1 MPPKR
6 KRLSQYNRNIR
17 AGIYNTPNKPSN
29 TTPSTRRTVQNA
41 LVNDLNFNNE
51 LVSRNLETV
60 NKSTLDEYSIK
71 YVLEAVA
78 QIIAAK
84 KIRTIKLWTPFGKC
98 RLNRISENN
107 YFCVAADPPRMST
120 RYQTLL
126 YNLSG
131 DNNKTTREN
140 IIKFLVWKANK

>member
-29 TTPSTRRTVQNA
+29 TAPSTRRTVQNA

-60 NKSTLDEYSIK
+60 NKSTLDEYSIE

-84 KIRTIKLWTPFGKC
+84 K
-98 RLNRISENN
+98 
-107 YFCVAADPPRMST
+107 
-120 RYQTLL
+120 
-126 YNLSG
+126 
-131 DNNKTTREN
+131 
-140 IIKFLVWKANK
+140 